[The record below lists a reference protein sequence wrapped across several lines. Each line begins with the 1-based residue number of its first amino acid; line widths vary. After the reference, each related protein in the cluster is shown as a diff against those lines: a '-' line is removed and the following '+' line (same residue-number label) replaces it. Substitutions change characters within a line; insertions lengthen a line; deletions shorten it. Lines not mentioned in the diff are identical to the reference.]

1 MCVCVCVCA
10 CVCVVCVCVRTRVS
24 YFVVSDQILAKE
36 APEIFQLLEDYKTKV
51 FERACVRVY
60 VFACMSVYVMYQLM
74 YSVYLSMCTYVC
86 VYMENGSC

>member
-1 MCVCVCVCA
+1 MCVCVCVC
-10 CVCVVCVCVRTRVS
+10 VCVRTSTYITS

-51 FERACVRVY
+51 FECACVRVY
-60 VFACMSVYVMYQLM
+60 VFACMSVYVCNVSAYVPCLPI
-74 YSVYLSMCTYVC
+74 YVYICIYVC